1 MLLCVLTLQVGQFLR
16 TCDTSALSCA
26 AVWRKRGLPL
36 PKKKSVMFEII
47 ISIGLYIGAIVLLVK
62 GAIIYCEHCPE

>member
-1 MLLCVLTLQVGQFLR
+1 MRSSLAQRFGASGVYLC
-16 TCDTSALSCA
+16 
-26 AVWRKRGLPL
+26 
-36 PKKKSVMFEII
+36 PKKESVMFEII